1 MTLESDAK
9 FEEKLT
15 LDLKNDMMNLVN
27 FNASSGWSENLN
39 LYVLLL
45 SIAYKVS
52 AEKRQKSYLSW
63 HWRMI
68 QNLKKRSLFVWKMTW
83 EIWWILTRAWDILT
97 RAFDGIFLSN
107 VCNVWA
113 KIIQTGCVV
122 KMAYGFKNNIRNLV
136 NFYTSSW
143 K

>member
-9 FEEKLT
+9 FEEKLA

-27 FNASSGWSENLN
+27 FNANSGWSENLN
-39 LYVLLL
+39 LYVVLL

-52 AEKRQKSYLSW
+52 AEKRQKSYFSW
-63 HWRMI
+63 HWRVI
-68 QNLKKRSLFVWKMTW
+68 QNLNKSSLFVWKLTW

-97 RAFDGIFLSN
+97 AAFDGIFLSK

-122 KMAYGFKNNIRNLV
+122 KMAYGFKNDIRNLV